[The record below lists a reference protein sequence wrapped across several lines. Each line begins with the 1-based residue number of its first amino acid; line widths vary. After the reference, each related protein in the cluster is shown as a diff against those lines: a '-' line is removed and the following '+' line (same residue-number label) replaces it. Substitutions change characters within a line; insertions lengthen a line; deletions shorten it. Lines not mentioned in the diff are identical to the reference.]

1 MPTTALCSDSPLA
14 SGEHPAPAA
23 AAGPAAA
30 HCGAPVRRQRVKVPM
45 RLVTSPFYADI
56 ALAVYVKVKALGM
69 REEGCQARSSTIAAY
84 LHLSK
89 ASVERGLAQLSRPAP
104 DQVVE
109 LLSQRRTLRGGQGT
123 SALRRTRPVSRTE
136 TFVWVPVAAAED
148 LTPRQLRAYAIIAYA
163 QAVGIP
169 LTEGELAGSLFHH
182 SGKKAGQQLTVTAA
196 GQVVD
201 ELEAARWL
209 TVRRRAGARGR
220 HLFSAHDIA
229 PTAAPREE
237 EVSSPADPASGG
249 DAEQARQGRTG
260 VLPAEA
266 DSPPVGEG
274 SGPLADEGSLA
285 NEETLR
291 TDRPEDAGALD
302 SSAVGEIEVVEGA
315 APVENPPIP
324 KPRGRTSAVL
334 ALRAD
339 AHNQPVIPKPR
350 TSRSTEDQRTYSGPQ
365 LTLSPA
371 IYAVLEP
378 VHWLLERVDSA
389 FVARKIAREVGRQL
403 REGMAAERIS
413 HRLTIRAARTMASE
427 IRDPG
432 RWLLGVA
439 LPRWGCGHQDCESGV
454 MWSNGQRCDVCA
466 EVVADR
472 AAARQRDQ
480 RLAEGLCPEHGT
492 RPGPAGA
499 CTDCVL
505 DHAIRH
511 PVPAPR
517 PEPVGPPRGACT
529 GCGARIFLI
538 GQAMVDSSCQLCRC
552 EVSGLPPVAARSSRP
567 AVEPATCVGG
577 TDGSACDRPALP
589 ARNVCVRHRIV
600 EIATAV

>member
-1 MPTTALCSDSPLA
+1 MPTTALSSDSPLA
-14 SGEHPAPAA
+14 SREHPAPAA

-30 HCGAPVRRQRVKVPM
+30 DFGAPVRRQRVKVPM

-69 REEGCQARSSTIAAY
+69 REEGCQARSSTIASY
-84 LHLSK
+84 LNLSK
-89 ASVERGLAQLSRPAP
+89 ASVERGLAQLSQPAP

-123 SALRRTRPVSRTE
+123 SALRRIRPMSRTE

-163 QAVGIP
+163 QAVGIQ

-209 TVRRRAGARGR
+209 TIRRRAGARGR
-220 HLFSAHDIA
+220 HLFTAHDIA
-229 PTAAPREE
+229 PTPAPQEE
-237 EVSSPADPASGG
+237 EDSGLAGPALDG
-249 DAEQARQGRTG
+249 DADQAQQGHTG

-266 DSPPVGEG
+266 GSPPVGEG

-285 NEETLR
+285 NEESLR
-291 TDRPEDAGALD
+291 TDRPEDAGALG

-315 APVENPPIP
+315 APVENPPVP
-324 KPRGRTSAVL
+324 GPRSRPSAVL

-339 AHNQPVIPKPR
+339 AHNQPAIPKPR
-350 TSRSTEDQRTYSGPQ
+350 TGGSTESRRTYNGPQ

-389 FVARKIAREVGRQL
+389 FVVRKIAREVGRQL

-413 HRLTIRAARTMASE
+413 HRLAIRAARTMASE

-454 MWSNGQRCDVCA
+454 MWSSGRRCDVCA

-492 RPGPAGA
+492 RPGPAGS

-505 DHAIRH
+505 DDAIRR
-511 PVPAPR
+511 PVPAAR
-517 PEPVGPPRGACT
+517 PEPAGPPRGTCT

-538 GQAMVDSSCQLCRC
+538 GQAVVDSSCQLCRS
-552 EVSGLPPVAARSSRP
+552 EVSGLPRVAARSSCP

-577 TDGSACDRPALP
+577 ADGAACDRPALP
-589 ARNVCVRHRIV
+589 ARSVCVRHRIV

>member
-1 MPTTALCSDSPLA
+1 
-14 SGEHPAPAA
+14 
-23 AAGPAAA
+23 
-30 HCGAPVRRQRVKVPM
+30 M

-69 REEGCQARSSTIAAY
+69 REEGCQAKSATIASY
-84 LHLSK
+84 LYLSK

-123 SALRRTRPVSRTE
+123 SALRRTRPMSRTE
-136 TFVWVPVAAAED
+136 SFVWVPVAAAED

-163 QAVGIP
+163 QAVGLQ
-169 LTEGELAGSLFHH
+169 LTEAELAGSLFHH

-220 HLFSAHDIA
+220 HLFTAHDIA
-229 PTAAPREE
+229 PVAAPGEE
-237 EVSSPADPASGG
+237 EVSGPADPASSG
-249 DAEQARQGRTG
+249 DAEQARQGRAG
-260 VLPAEA
+260 ALAAEA
-266 DSPPVGEG
+266 GSSPVGEG
-274 SGPLADEGSLA
+274 SGPLGDEGSLA
-285 NEETLR
+285 NEELLR

-302 SSAVGEIEVVEGA
+302 SPAVGEIQVVEGA
-315 APVENPPIP
+315 EPVENPPVP
-324 KPRGRTSAVL
+324 MPRSRPSAVL
-334 ALRAD
+334 ALRAG
-339 AHNQPVIPKPR
+339 AHNQPAIPKPR
-350 TSRSTEDQRTYSGPQ
+350 TSRSTESGRKYSGPQ
-365 LTLSPA
+365 LTLSPE

-389 FVARKIAREVGRQL
+389 FVARKIAREVGQQL
-403 REGMAAERIS
+403 RAGMAPERIT
-413 HRLTIRAARTMASE
+413 HRLTLRAARTMAAE

-454 MWSNGQRCDVCA
+454 MWSTGRRCDVCA

-472 AAARQRDQ
+472 ATARQRSQ

-492 RPGPAGA
+492 RPGPAGS

-505 DHAIRH
+505 DDAIRR
-511 PVPAPR
+511 PVPAAR
-517 PEPVGPPRGACT
+517 PVPAGPPRGTCT

-538 GQAMVDSSCQLCRC
+538 SQALVDSSCRLCQS
-552 EVSGLPPVAARSSRP
+552 EVSGLPQVLARPSCSAAEPVM
-567 AVEPATCVGG
+567 CVGG
-577 TDGSACDRPALP
+577 AHGAACDRPALP
-589 ARNVCVRHRIV
+589 ARDVCVRHRIV
-600 EIATAV
+600 EIATAAV

>member
-1 MPTTALCSDSPLA
+1 
-14 SGEHPAPAA
+14 
-23 AAGPAAA
+23 
-30 HCGAPVRRQRVKVPM
+30 M

-69 REEGCQARSSTIAAY
+69 REEGCQAKSATIASY
-84 LHLSK
+84 LRLSK

-123 SALRRTRPVSRTE
+123 SALRRTRPMSRAE

-148 LTPRQLRAYAIIAYA
+148 LTPRQLRAYAVIAYA
-163 QAVGIP
+163 QAVGIQ

-182 SGKKAGQQLTVTAA
+182 SGKKAGQQLTATAA

-220 HLFSAHDIA
+220 HLFTAHDIA
-229 PTAAPREE
+229 PAATPEE
-237 EVSSPADPASGG
+237 EEGSAPADPASGS
-249 DAEQARQGRTG
+249 DAEQTRRRHAG

-266 DSPPVGEG
+266 GSPLVGEG

-285 NEETLR
+285 NKETPR

-302 SSAVGEIEVVEGA
+302 SSAVGETQVVEGA
-315 APVENPPIP
+315 MPVENPRVPE
-324 KPRGRTSAVL
+324 PRKRASAVL

-339 AHNQPVIPKPR
+339 AHNQPDIPQQTTGPS
-350 TSRSTEDQRTYSGPQ
+350 TDSRRPYSGPQ
-365 LTLSPA
+365 LTLSPE
-371 IYAVLEP
+371 IHAVLEP
-378 VHWLLERVDSA
+378 VHWLLKRVDNA

-413 HRLTIRAARTMASE
+413 HRLAIRAARTMTSD

-439 LPRWGCGHQDCESGV
+439 LPRWGCGHADCESGV
-454 MWSNGQRCDVCA
+454 MWSTGRRCDVCA

-472 AAARQRDQ
+472 AAARQRSQ

-492 RPGPAGA
+492 RPGPAGS

-505 DHAIRH
+505 DEAIRR

-517 PEPVGPPRGACT
+517 SQPAGPPRGTCT
-529 GCGARIFLI
+529 GCGARIFLT
-538 GQAMVDSSCQLCRC
+538 GQALVDGSCLLCRS
-552 EVSGLPPVAARSSRP
+552 EVSGLPQDTAHASCPDAEPV
-567 AVEPATCVGG
+567 TCIGG
-577 TDGSACDRPALP
+577 ADGAACDRPALP
-589 ARNVCVRHRIV
+589 ARSVCVRHRIV
-600 EIATAV
+600 EIAAAAV